1 MEGGQLTFLCPFQK
15 KNHEYLI
22 DRIKVGG
29 CIEDKINLVFID
41 FIVSC
46 IEPFVLNDLLA
57 DLVA

>member
-1 MEGGQLTFLCPFQK
+1 MPFPETI
-15 KNHEYLI
+15 HEYLI

-57 DLVA
+57 DVA